1 MGRIYKYDDT
11 WRKCQ
16 VEYGIKARD
25 GGLRLGEMER
35 DAVIAHGMAKFLK
48 ERLMDCSDAY
58 STYVCGLCGMF
69 ARREDSRKNQPT
81 PGPDDIYYCPMCN
94 NYSDIHQIMIPYAF
108 KLMIQELMAMNVAPR
123 IRVQK
128 HLIV

>member
-1 MGRIYKYDDT
+1 MLNRVRYQG
-11 WRKCQ
+11 
-16 VEYGIKARD
+16 
-25 GGLRLGEMER
+25 ER

-58 STYVCGLCGMF
+58 STYVCGQCGMF
-69 ARREDSRKNQPT
+69 ARREDSRLNKDR
-81 PGPDDIYYCPMCN
+81 PGPDDVYYCPMCN
-94 NYSDIHQIMIPYAF
+94 NYTDVHQIMIPYAF
-108 KLMIQELMAMNVAPR
+108 KLMIQELMAMNIAPR